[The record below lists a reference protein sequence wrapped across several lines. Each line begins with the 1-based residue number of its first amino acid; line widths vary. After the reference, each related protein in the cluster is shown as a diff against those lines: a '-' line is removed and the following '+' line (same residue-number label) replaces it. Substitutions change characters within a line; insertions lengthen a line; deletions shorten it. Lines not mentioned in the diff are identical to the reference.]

1 MRKHKKLGIMAAFS
15 HDALLPVEIGASPF
29 LFLQM
34 TPDLNKIYPGQ
45 KLYLYEKRSPGYGVA
60 MVVGE
65 AKIKRFFPLVHF
77 PYPEIF
83 RYWAETVKQ
92 NTELVEAID
101 RIGDFR
107 LPGYKPDY
115 TYHFGLFDP
124 EYLAYA
130 KEHLRLPETFND
142 YWVDYI
148 DHPEHGKAR
157 TKAQKI
163 LGAYDSWLSS
173 LCMYDGYGR
182 NQNIF
187 CIEVEEVELYD
198 MPREIGEYTMEIRM
212 APFTRAPQGLMYTWD
227 GSYIEEGGNNGVSC
241 TQSAGSEKV

>member
-1 MRKHKKLGIMAAFS
+1 MRRRKKLGIMAAFS

-34 TPDLNKIYPGQ
+34 TPDLAKIHIGQ
-45 KLYLYEKRSPGYGVA
+45 TIYLYEKRSPGYGVA

-65 AKIKRFFPLVHF
+65 AVIKRFFPLVHF

-83 RYWAETVKQ
+83 RFWAEKVKH
-92 NTELVEAID
+92 NEELVEAID

-107 LPGYKPDY
+107 LPGFKPDY

-130 KEHLRLPETFND
+130 KEHLRLPDTFND
-142 YWVDYI
+142 FWVDYNY
-148 DHPEHGKAR
+148 HPEHGAARDKAH
-157 TKAQKI
+157 KI

-187 CIEVEEVELYD
+187 CIEVENVQLYD
-198 MPREIGEYTMEIRM
+198 VPREVGEFTMEIRM

-227 GSYIEEGGNNGVSC
+227 GSYIEEGDEHGVPG
-241 TQSAGSEKV
+241 T